1 MEIFNDFGL
10 TNNNENELEQMAKEL
25 LEDNIEFFGGDG
37 TVEDARIEEYLNE
50 WQCCLDNINASV
62 IVSDY
67 STHK

>member
-1 MEIFNDFGL
+1 MEIFNDFDL
-10 TNNNENELEQMAKEL
+10 TNINENELEQMANEL

-67 STHK
+67 FTHK